1 MGEPVNVTICE
12 IMGEGDCFD
21 IPVDAV
27 FYAKTDKEGA
37 MLTQNLVSG
46 HQFNPNELAY
56 DVV

>member
-1 MGEPVNVTICE
+1 MNVTICE

-21 IPVDAV
+21 IPVDGV
-27 FYAKTDKEGA
+27 FCAKTDKEGA